1 MAAQIEQDVTD
12 NIRSQSW
19 VTLQW
24 DRFSLAIPRDQ
35 VKAVELSVDMA
46 EALPH
51 EMEVAWYSTATKP
64 WPVYRFDDR
73 MWPVKGLPQT
83 GFVLFLAGQEPWG
96 IWGEAVNVEKEDNAL
111 RMVAMPSIF
120 QRTAS
125 PAQALAVSAEGSP
138 VLICSTHSIQ
148 RWIRALKARRAR

>member
-1 MAAQIEQDVTD
+1 MAAQLEHE
-12 NIRSQSW
+12 RSREAQGQNW

-35 VKAVELSVDMA
+35 VQAVELSVDMA

-51 EMEVAWYSTATKP
+51 EMEAAWYSTATKP

-96 IWGEAVNVEKEDNAL
+96 IWGEAVNVEKEDNTL

-125 PAQALAVSAEGSP
+125 PAQALAVSPEGSP
-138 VLICSTHSIQ
+138 VLICSMQSIQ
-148 RWIRALKARRAR
+148 RWIKALKARRAR